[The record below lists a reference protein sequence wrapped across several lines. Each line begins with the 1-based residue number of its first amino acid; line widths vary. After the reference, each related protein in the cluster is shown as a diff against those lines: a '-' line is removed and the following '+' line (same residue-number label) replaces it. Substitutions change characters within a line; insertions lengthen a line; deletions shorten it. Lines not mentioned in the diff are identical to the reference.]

1 MRILLIEDDPMIGK
15 SLVRALRDQGMS
27 VDWTTSDIE
36 GEEALA
42 VGGHALV
49 LLDLGLPGKSGLD
62 VLRTARAAGNK
73 IPVVVL
79 TARDDL
85 DNRIAGLDLGADDY
99 ITKPFEVRELVAR
112 MRAVMGRQSGSA
124 RSVLEAGGITLDME
138 THEVAFRGNH
148 VLLPAREFALM
159 RALMDRPGAILS
171 REQIE
176 KRLYGWGEEAES
188 NAVDVLIHSVRKKF
202 DKDIIQNVRGP
213 GG

>member
-73 IPVVVL
+73 IPV
-79 TARDDL
+79 R
-85 DNRIAGLDLGADDY
+85 
-99 ITKPFEVRELVAR
+99 
-112 MRAVMGRQSGSA
+112 
-124 RSVLEAGGITLDME
+124 RS
-138 THEVAFRGNH
+138 
-148 VLLPAREFALM
+148 
-159 RALMDRPGAILS
+159 
-171 REQIE
+171 
-176 KRLYGWGEEAES
+176 
-188 NAVDVLIHSVRKKF
+188 
-202 DKDIIQNVRGP
+202 
-213 GG
+213 